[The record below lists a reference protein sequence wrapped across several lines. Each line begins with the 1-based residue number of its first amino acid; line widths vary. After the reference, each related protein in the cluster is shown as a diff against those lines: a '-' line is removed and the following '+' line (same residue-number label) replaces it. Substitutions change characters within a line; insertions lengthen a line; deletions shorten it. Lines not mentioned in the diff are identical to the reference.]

1 MDLIDAVRDIAVEL
15 PPESLKE
22 IADAFSP
29 HLGPSARARVAI
41 SRAVSQPRARGIAL
55 SLYETWERDAPGV
68 PGASVTLAVR
78 VAASVAERIRGTQTV
93 ELVWT
98 GPKTSVAVRRTREAL
113 RDIFRLA
120 NRTLTVASFSTSR
133 DDGTLDELLG
143 AAARGIAITLILDTP
158 VTAAEGLTRD
168 AAAVF
173 DALRG
178 KAAFYTWPAAN
189 RPVHQYSAMHAKT
202 AIADS
207 SAALIS
213 SANLSAAAMNRN
225 MELGVL
231 IVGEPLP
238 RLLDRHVQELI
249 HSGQLTPL
257 HS

>member
-1 MDLIDAVRDIAVEL
+1 M
-15 PPESLKE
+15 KE
-22 IADAFSP
+22 IAVAFSP
-29 HLGPSARARVAI
+29 HSEPSPRARVAI

-55 SLYETWERDAPGV
+55 SLYETWERYAPGV
-68 PGASVTLAVR
+68 PGSSVTLAVR

-98 GPKTSVAVRRTREAL
+98 GPKTTVAVRRTREAL

-120 NRTLTVASFSTSR
+120 ERTLTLASFSTSR
-133 DDGTLDELLG
+133 DDGTLEELLA
-143 AAARGIAITLILDTP
+143 AAARGIYITLILDTP
-158 VTAAEGLTRD
+158 VTEAKGLARD

-173 DALRG
+173 AALKG

-189 RPVHQYSAMHAKT
+189 RPTVQYSAMHAKT

-213 SANLSAAAMNRN
+213 SANLSAAAMDRN

-238 RLLDRHVQELI
+238 RLLDQHIQELI
-249 HSGQLTPL
+249 RAGQLTAL
-257 HS
+257 LS